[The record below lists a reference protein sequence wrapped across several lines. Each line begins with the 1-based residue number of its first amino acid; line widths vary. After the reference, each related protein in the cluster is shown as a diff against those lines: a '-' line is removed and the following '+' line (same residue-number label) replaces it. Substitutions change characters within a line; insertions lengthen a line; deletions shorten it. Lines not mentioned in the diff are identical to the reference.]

1 MAEEKKKKGVT
12 REERIKRS
20 FPKGSKFVDKILK
33 KDAEVGRDSKAIVA
47 FPPQR
52 GPGLPKQGVTTAP
65 PKIKKET
72 KPSRPKETKLAGTK
86 AVAASTLTE
95 AQRQALSN
103 KQAAKKKKET
113 KKDPLAGK
121 PRSIA
126 AAKKAGQLYFFDK
139 NGVKK
144 LAVTKADLDRTGL
157 SLREYANKFAPK
169 KVTKKEAEKFKK
181 KAGGG
186 MMKKKGAKAGGAMKK
201 KGMAMGGAMMKKK
214 MMSKGGHVFVSAGDG
229 SPPKKMLRS
238 EYERMLKLNKMFNIK
253 VPKPVSAKKAGGVMK
268 KKGAAGGGKM
278 RKKMTAKAGG
288 AMKKKMTARGGGAM
302 KKKMYAGGGKMN
314 KKMARAGGKMKKGY
328 AVGGAM
334 KKKGMKKG
342 GKTMKMRG
350 GGLAT
355 RGTNFRIR

>member
-12 REERIKRS
+12 REERIRRS

-33 KDAEVGRDSKAIVA
+33 KDEKVGRDSKAIVA

-72 KPSRPKETKLAGTK
+72 KPSKPKENKLSSTT

-95 AQRQALSN
+95 AQRQAISNN
-103 KQAAKKKKET
+103 KQAKKPKET

-157 SLREYANKFAPK
+157 SLREYANKYAPK

-186 MMKKKGAKAGGAMKK
+186 MMKKKGYAGGGKMKKKGMAAGGKMKKATTAKGGGMMMMKKKMMAKGGAMKK
-201 KGMAMGGAMMKKK
+201 KGYAM
-214 MMSKGGHVFVSAGDG
+214 
-229 SPPKKMLRS
+229 
-238 EYERMLKLNKMFNIK
+238 
-253 VPKPVSAKKAGGVMK
+253 
-268 KKGAAGGGKM
+268 
-278 RKKMTAKAGG
+278 
-288 AMKKKMTARGGGAM
+288 
-302 KKKMYAGGGKMN
+302 
-314 KKMARAGGKMKKGY
+314 
-328 AVGGAM
+328 GGAM

-355 RGTNFRIR
+355 RGTSFSIR

>member
-65 PKIKKET
+65 PKVKKET
-72 KPSRPKETKLAGTK
+72 KPTKPKEPKLTLGSTARSAGM
-86 AVAASTLTE
+86 TE

-103 KQAAKKKKET
+103 NQAAKKKKET

-144 LAVTKADLDRTGL
+144 LAVTQADLKKEGL
-157 SLREYANKFAPK
+157 TLRQYANKYAPK
-169 KVTKKEAEKFKK
+169 KVTKKEAEKFKIK

-186 MMKKKGAKAGGAMKK
+186 MMKKKGYAGGGKMKK
-201 KGMAMGGAMMKKK
+201 KGYAAGGKMKKKMTAKGGGMMKKK
-214 MMSKGGHVFVSAGDG
+214 MM
-229 SPPKKMLRS
+229 
-238 EYERMLKLNKMFNIK
+238 
-253 VPKPVSAKKAGGVMK
+253 
-268 KKGAAGGGKM
+268 
-278 RKKMTAKAGG
+278 
-288 AMKKKMTARGGGAM
+288 AM
-302 KKKMYAGGGKMN
+302 
-314 KKMARAGGKMKKGY
+314 
-328 AVGGAM
+328 GGAM

-355 RGTNFRIR
+355 RGTTFSIR

>member
-1 MAEEKKKKGVT
+1 MTEAEKRRKEIREALARSKKTGGTGFTKKERPGLGMIVGNQVT
-12 REERIKRS
+12 TDASGNVKIKR
-20 FPKGSKFVDKILK
+20 P
-33 KDAEVGRDSKAIVA
+33 AQA
-47 FPPQR
+47 
-52 GPGLPKQGVTTAP
+52 
-65 PKIKKET
+65 KKE
-72 KPSRPKETKLAGTK
+72 
-86 AVAASTLTE
+86 
-95 AQRQALSN
+95 
-103 KQAAKKKKET
+103 AAKKPSSVPNLRKDRNNLNVTTPALGAATNKKSKAPDQVKNKPP
-113 KKDPLAGK
+113 KKTDPLAGK

-144 LAVTKADLDRTGL
+144 LAVTQADLKKEGL
-157 SLREYANKFAPK
+157 TLRQYANKYAPK
-169 KVTKKEAEKFKK
+169 KVTKKEAEKFKIR

-201 KGMAMGGAMMKKK
+201 KG
-214 MMSKGGHVFVSAGDG
+214 
-229 SPPKKMLRS
+229 
-238 EYERMLKLNKMFNIK
+238 
-253 VPKPVSAKKAGGVMK
+253 
-268 KKGAAGGGKM
+268 AAGGGKM
-278 RKKMTAKAGG
+278 RKKMTAKAGGSMKKKMTAKAGG

-355 RGTNFRIR
+355 RGTTFSIR

>member
-12 REERIKRS
+12 REERIRRS

-33 KDAEVGRDSKAIVA
+33 KDEKVGRDSKAIVA

-52 GPGLPKQGVTTAP
+52 RPGLPKQGVTTAP

-72 KPSRPKETKLAGTK
+72 KPSKPKENKLSSTT

-95 AQRQALSN
+95 AQRQAISNN
-103 KQAAKKKKET
+103 KQAKKPKET

-157 SLREYANKFAPK
+157 SLREYANKYAPK

-186 MMKKKGAKAGGAMKK
+186 MMKKKGYAGGGKMKKKGMAAGGKMKKATTAKGGGMMMMKKKMMAKGGAMKK
-201 KGMAMGGAMMKKK
+201 KGYAM
-214 MMSKGGHVFVSAGDG
+214 
-229 SPPKKMLRS
+229 
-238 EYERMLKLNKMFNIK
+238 
-253 VPKPVSAKKAGGVMK
+253 
-268 KKGAAGGGKM
+268 
-278 RKKMTAKAGG
+278 
-288 AMKKKMTARGGGAM
+288 
-302 KKKMYAGGGKMN
+302 
-314 KKMARAGGKMKKGY
+314 
-328 AVGGAM
+328 GGAM

-355 RGTNFRIR
+355 RGTTFSIR

>member
-65 PKIKKET
+65 PKVKKEKKPT
-72 KPSRPKETKLAGTK
+72 KSKEPKLTLGSTARSAGM
-86 AVAASTLTE
+86 SE

-103 KQAAKKKKET
+103 NQAAKKKKDT

-201 KGMAMGGAMMKKK
+201 KGAAGGGKMKKKGMAMGGAM
-214 MMSKGGHVFVSAGDG
+214 
-229 SPPKKMLRS
+229 
-238 EYERMLKLNKMFNIK
+238 
-253 VPKPVSAKKAGGVMK
+253 K
-268 KKGAAGGGKM
+268 KKGMAAGGKM
-278 RKKMTAKAGG
+278 KKKMTAKAGG

-355 RGTNFRIR
+355 RGTTFSIR

>member
-1 MAEEKKKKGVT
+1 MAGTSERAKKLKES
-12 REERIKRS
+12 RERAKEINKTKDRAP
-20 FPKGSKFVDKILK
+20 FAPKEGNTKTSVGSKVRK
-33 KDAEVGRDSKAIVA
+33 ESR
-47 FPPQR
+47 P
-52 GPGLPKQGVTTAP
+52 LPKQTGLSKRLQGDSKPSPGSKIRKEDKPTKAKEPKGLTLGTTAR
-65 PKIKKET
+65 
-72 KPSRPKETKLAGTK
+72 SAGL
-86 AVAASTLTE
+86 SE

-103 KQAAKKKKET
+103 NQAAKKT

-157 SLREYANKFAPK
+157 SLREYANKYAPK

-186 MMKKKGAKAGGAMKK
+186 MMKKKGYAGGGKMKKKGYAAGGKMKK
-201 KGMAMGGAMMKKK
+201 KGMAMGGAM
-214 MMSKGGHVFVSAGDG
+214 
-229 SPPKKMLRS
+229 
-238 EYERMLKLNKMFNIK
+238 
-253 VPKPVSAKKAGGVMK
+253 K
-268 KKGAAGGGKM
+268 KKG
-278 RKKMTAKAGG
+278 
-288 AMKKKMTARGGGAM
+288 
-302 KKKMYAGGGKMN
+302 
-314 KKMARAGGKMKKGY
+314 MAAGGKMKKATTAKGGGMMMMKKKMM
-328 AVGGAM
+328 AKGGAM

-355 RGTNFRIR
+355 RGTTFSIR

>member
-12 REERIKRS
+12 REERIRRS

-33 KDAEVGRDSKAIVA
+33 KDEKVGRDSKAIVA

-72 KPSRPKETKLAGTK
+72 KPSKPKENKLSSTT

-95 AQRQALSN
+95 AQRQAISNN
-103 KQAAKKKKET
+103 KQAKKPKET

-157 SLREYANKFAPK
+157 SLREYANKYAPK

-186 MMKKKGAKAGGAMKK
+186 MMKKKGYAGGGKMKKKGMAAGGKMKKATTAKGGGMMMMKKKMMAKGGAMKK
-201 KGMAMGGAMMKKK
+201 KGYAM
-214 MMSKGGHVFVSAGDG
+214 
-229 SPPKKMLRS
+229 
-238 EYERMLKLNKMFNIK
+238 
-253 VPKPVSAKKAGGVMK
+253 
-268 KKGAAGGGKM
+268 
-278 RKKMTAKAGG
+278 
-288 AMKKKMTARGGGAM
+288 
-302 KKKMYAGGGKMN
+302 
-314 KKMARAGGKMKKGY
+314 
-328 AVGGAM
+328 GGAM

-355 RGTNFRIR
+355 RGTTFSIR

>member
-1 MAEEKKKKGVT
+1 MAGTSERAKKLKES
-12 REERIKRS
+12 RERAKEINKTKDRAP
-20 FPKGSKFVDKILK
+20 FAPKEGGAKTSPGSKVRK
-33 KDAEVGRDSKAIVA
+33 ESR
-47 FPPQR
+47 P
-52 GPGLPKQGVTTAP
+52 LPKQTGLSKRLQGDSKPSPGSKVRKEEKPTKAKEPKGLTLGTTAR
-65 PKIKKET
+65 
-72 KPSRPKETKLAGTK
+72 SAGL
-86 AVAASTLTE
+86 SE

-103 KQAAKKKKET
+103 NQAAKKT

-139 NGVKK
+139 DGVKK

-186 MMKKKGAKAGGAMKK
+186 MMKKKGYAGGGKMKK
-201 KGMAMGGAMMKKK
+201 IGYAAGGKMKKNMTAKGGGMMKKK
-214 MMSKGGHVFVSAGDG
+214 MM
-229 SPPKKMLRS
+229 
-238 EYERMLKLNKMFNIK
+238 
-253 VPKPVSAKKAGGVMK
+253 
-268 KKGAAGGGKM
+268 
-278 RKKMTAKAGG
+278 
-288 AMKKKMTARGGGAM
+288 AM
-302 KKKMYAGGGKMN
+302 
-314 KKMARAGGKMKKGY
+314 
-328 AVGGAM
+328 GGAM

-355 RGTNFRIR
+355 RGTTFSIR